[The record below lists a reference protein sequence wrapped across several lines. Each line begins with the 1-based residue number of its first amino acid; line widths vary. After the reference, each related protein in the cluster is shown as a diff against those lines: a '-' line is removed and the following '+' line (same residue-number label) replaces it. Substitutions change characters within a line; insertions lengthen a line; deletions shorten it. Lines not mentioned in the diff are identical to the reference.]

1 MVFIL
6 FIVIYNKVCIVLE
19 VHMVLMIVFIDT
31 DGNNDTNLIPKAP
44 KLNMSIL
51 HMVAGGS
58 TQVLLPKLMA
68 LRACLGL
75 GFYLNPQITYLLKD
89 LYK

>member
-1 MVFIL
+1 MVS
-6 FIVIYNKVCIVLE
+6 
-19 VHMVLMIVFIDT
+19 MIVFVDT
-31 DGNNDTNLIPKAP
+31 DGSNDTKLGPKAS

-58 TQVLLPKLMA
+58 AQVLLPKLMA

-75 GFYLNPQITYLLKD
+75 GFYLNPQISYLLKD
-89 LYK
+89 LYKEIIMRNPEKVGS